1 LLDVTDLSANSQ
13 SALILETL
21 QIYGRNISNVVCII
35 GDNCSTNKSTAN
47 KLGVPLLG
55 CASHRFNLAVNFYL
69 KDFESKLE
77 KVSQISR
84 KRRTIKNSA
93 ELGKKT
99 PLRPV
104 LRNATRWS
112 STYMM
117 LQRFLKLKEF
127 IDPMNTE
134 LARLM
139 PSAAELI
146 TLNVL
151 SEEMSKFQSV
161 TMELQKDGIN
171 MHDVRVLFDAI
182 IVEHPNLSLY
192 LSPNAEIVHSPHF
205 ESGLVKVIRD
215 KDNCN
220 LSMLEKIELEKL
232 KIDCPTNPSPLQD
245 VSFAERALKRV
256 RVQDKIYQDAYFICP
271 TSNVVKRLFSTAKFV
286 FSDLR
291 RSLLPR
297 NLEILLFL
305 KLNRDLWD
313 LEIKVIYI
321 GLPF

>member
-1 LLDVTDLSANSQ
+1 
-13 SALILETL
+13 
-21 QIYGRNISNVVCII
+21 
-35 GDNCSTNKSTAN
+35 
-47 KLGVPLLG
+47 
-55 CASHRFNLAVNFYL
+55 
-69 KDFESKLE
+69 
-77 KVSQISR
+77 
-84 KRRTIKNSA
+84 
-93 ELGKKT
+93 
-99 PLRPV
+99 
-104 LRNATRWS
+104 
-112 STYMM
+112 MM

-161 TMELQKDGIN
+161 TMHLQKDGIN

-182 IVEHPNLSLY
+182 ILEHPNLSLY

-215 KDNCN
+215 KENCN
-220 LSMLEKIELEKL
+220 LSMLEKIALEKL
-232 KIDCPTNPSPLQD
+232 KIDRTTNPSPLQD
-245 VSFAERALKRV
+245 LSFAERALKRV
-256 RVQDKIYQDAYFICP
+256 RVQDKIYQDVSFICP
-271 TSNVVKRLFSTAKFV
+271 TSNVVERLFSTAKFV

-305 KLNRDLWD
+305 KLNRNLWD
-313 LEIKVIYI
+313 LGLVGKVVNKK
-321 GLPF
+321 